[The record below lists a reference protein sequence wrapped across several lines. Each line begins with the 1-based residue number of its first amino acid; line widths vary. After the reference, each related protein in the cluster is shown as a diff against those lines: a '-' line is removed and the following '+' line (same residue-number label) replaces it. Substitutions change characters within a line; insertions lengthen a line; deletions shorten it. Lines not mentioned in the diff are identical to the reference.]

1 MDIDKLK
8 QIIEDDDMSLL
19 DVKDNEVAMTPDER
33 LVNSFL
39 EIIDFVDRNKRQP
52 EANSKDLNEY
62 RLYSRLRSIC
72 SNPAKMEK
80 LQDFDAHNLLR
91 ASKAPETVDD
101 ILNDDD
107 LDILGDDTTDLFKI
121 RNVPESIDTPDYIA
135 RQKPCRDFDK
145 YERLFLQCHTDLK
158 EGKRIIKDFTHEQQ
172 IEVGQFFIL
181 KGVLVYVADMAE
193 RYKKNTK
200 TNARLRLIYENGT
213 ESDLLLRSLS
223 RALYKD
229 GRRVTTH
236 EDRLLANFEGIEDA
250 DQESGYIYILKS
262 LSKDPAITSL
272 NNLYKIGFSTKP
284 VEDRIKNAE
293 KDPTYLMAP
302 VKVVETY
309 RCYNLNPQKFEHL
322 VHKFFGEVRLDT
334 EIVSSKGF
342 KYSADEWF
350 TAPIEIIELAVK
362 LIINGEI
369 IYYKYDHINETI
381 DEVPVR

>member
-1 MDIDKLK
+1 VDIDRLK

-19 DVKDNEVAMTPDER
+19 DVRDKEAPITSDER

-39 EIIDFVDRNKRQP
+39 EIVEFVDHNDRSP
-52 EANSKDLNEY
+52 EANNKDLTEY
-62 RLYSRLRSIC
+62 RLYSRLKSIC
-72 SNPAKMEK
+72 ADPAKIEK
-80 LQDFDAHNLLR
+80 LKDFDRHNLLQET
-91 ASKAPETVDD
+91 KAPVSVDD
-101 ILNDDD
+101 ILKDDD
-107 LDILGDDTTDLFKI
+107 LNILGDDATDLFKL
-121 RNVPESIDTPDYIA
+121 RNVPESIDAPDYIA
-135 RQKPCRDFDK
+135 RQKPCRDFYK
-145 YERLFLQCHTDLK
+145 YESLFLQCHADLK
-158 EGKRIIKDFTHEQQ
+158 DGKRLIKDFTHEQQ
-172 IEVGQFFIL
+172 IERGQYFIL

-200 TNARLRLIYENGT
+200 VNARLKLIYENGT

-236 EDRLLANFEGIEDA
+236 EDKLLANFEGVDDT

-262 LSKDPAITSL
+262 LSEDPAITRL
-272 NNLYKIGFSTKP
+272 DNLYKIGFSTKP
-284 VEDRIKNAE
+284 VADRIKNAE

-302 VKVVETY
+302 VKIIETY

-322 VHKFFGEVRLDT
+322 VHKFFGEVRLET

-350 TAPIEIIELAVK
+350 TVPVELIELAVK

-369 IYYKYDHINETI
+369 LHYRYDARLEEIIAGE
-381 DEVPVR
+381 D

>member
-1 MDIDKLK
+1 MDADKLK

-19 DVKDNEVAMTPDER
+19 DVKDNEVPITSDER
-33 LVNSFL
+33 LANSFL
-39 EIIDFVDRNKRQP
+39 EIVEFVDRNNRNP
-52 EANSKDLNEY
+52 EANSKDLTEY
-62 RLYSRLRSIC
+62 RLYSRLKSIC
-72 SNPAKMEK
+72 ADPAKIEK
-80 LQDFDAHNLLR
+80 LKDFDRHDLLQET
-91 ASKAPETVDD
+91 KAPESVDD
-101 ILNDDD
+101 ILKDDD
-107 LDILGDDTTDLFKI
+107 LNILGDDATDLFKL
-121 RNVPESIDTPDYIA
+121 RNVPESIDAPDYIA

-145 YERLFLQCHTDLK
+145 YEGLFLQCHADLK
-158 EGKRIIKDFTHEQQ
+158 DGKRLIKEFTHEQQ
-172 IEVGQFFIL
+172 IERGQFFIL

-193 RYKKNTK
+193 RYKKNAK
-200 TNARLRLIYENGT
+200 VNARLKLIYENGT

-236 EDRLLANFEGIEDA
+236 EDKLLANFEGVDDT

-262 LSKDPAITSL
+262 LSEDPAITRL
-272 NNLYKIGFSTKP
+272 DNLYKIGFSTKP
-284 VEDRIKNAE
+284 VADRIKNAE

-302 VKVVETY
+302 VKIIETY

-350 TAPIEIIELAVK
+350 TVPIDVIELAVK

-369 IYYKYDHINETI
+369 LHYRYDTRLEEIIAGEG
-381 DEVPVR
+381 